1 MFIGHSIFDRISEML
16 SKCAVVITI
25 QKALYIVVHTDPMLD
40 TLNDSTLLFFML
52 FVHVVECSVSF
63 GTTGP
68 ASTFSPYRC
77 R

>member
-1 MFIGHSIFDRISEML
+1 MDAHRSFSFRSYKRNAQQMCCGYYHTQ
-16 SKCAVVITI
+16 CTI
-25 QKALYIVVHTDPMLD
+25 IVHTDPMLD

-52 FVHVVECSVSF
+52 FVHVVECYVSF

-68 ASTFSPYRC
+68 TSTFSPYRC